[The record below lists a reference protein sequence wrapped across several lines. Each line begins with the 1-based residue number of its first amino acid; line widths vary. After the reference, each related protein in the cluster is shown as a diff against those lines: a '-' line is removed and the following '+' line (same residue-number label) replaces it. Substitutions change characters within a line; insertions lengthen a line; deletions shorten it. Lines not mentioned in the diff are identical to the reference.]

1 MLSYRYRRPLSQ
13 QTTSVNA
20 MAPAP
25 TPEDWERFVR
35 ALGYE
40 IAHLAFKRAA
50 TTNPK
55 GALRLA
61 HLWLVIAAALQ
72 KESK

>member
-1 MLSYRYRRPLSQ
+1 MLSYRYRRPPSP

-35 ALGYE
+35 LLGYE

-50 TTNPK
+50 TTNP
-55 GALRLA
+55 GGSLHLTNAWLA
-61 HLWLVIAAALQ
+61 ISDVLK
-72 KESK
+72 KESE